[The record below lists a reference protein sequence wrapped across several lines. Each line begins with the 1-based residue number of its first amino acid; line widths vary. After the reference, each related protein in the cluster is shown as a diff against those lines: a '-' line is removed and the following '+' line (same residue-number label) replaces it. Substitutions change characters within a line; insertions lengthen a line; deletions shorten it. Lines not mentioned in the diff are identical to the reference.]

1 MSTAT
6 APRPRKAWYRGL
18 GAQVMIAMVLGIA
31 VGFAFPDFAKS
42 LKIVGDLFLA
52 LIKTGIAP
60 LVFLTVV
67 TGILSAGNLKR
78 ASRIG
83 FSALIYFEIISTL
96 ALAIGLLAGNLLGVG
111 QGAGALTSSSGKPPA
126 TNGDHSLD
134 GFLTQVF
141 PSSFVG
147 AFTST
152 QLLQVVILAIIFGAG
167 LLAIKPD
174 VLARISSG
182 LDTISE
188 AFFGLVNVVM
198 KLAPIGA
205 FGAIAYSVASN
216 GSSMLVA
223 LAALV
228 AEYWIVVAVF
238 ITVVLGLVALAAGF
252 NLFRLLV
259 VVRDEMSMVLGT
271 ASSESAL
278 PGLLRKLPAMGCS
291 QQSVGLVVPTG
302 YAFNLDGTSI
312 YMAVCT
318 LFLANAYGVHMGWP
332 EQIGLLLIMLLT
344 SKGAATVSGGTY
356 VVFASTVAA
365 TGYLPVE
372 GVAILFGVYRF
383 MSMAT
388 AFCNTFGNVVATVV
402 ISRLTR
408 ELDRDR
414 FAWALANPSEFLAEL
429 DASPSGH
436 DIAGPR
442 NPSPVPAPAAATH
455 DAARPPAV
463 VRASAASVTAEK

>member
-1 MSTAT
+1 MKSQEQLLAS
-6 APRPRKAWYRGL
+6 ASAKKGRKAWHRGL
-18 GAQVMIAMVLGIA
+18 GAQVMVAMALGIV
-31 VGFAFPDFAKS
+31 VGFAFPEFSAQ
-42 LKIVGDLFLA
+42 LKVVGDLFLA

-83 FSALIYFEIISTL
+83 FAALVYFEVVSTI
-96 ALAIGLLAGNLLGVG
+96 ALAVGLLAGNLLGVG
-111 QGAGALTSSSGKPPA
+111 QGAGALTSSAGKPPA
-126 TNGDHSLD
+126 TDGDHTVA
-134 GFLTQVF
+134 GFLTQIF

-152 QLLQVVILAIIFGAG
+152 QLLQVVILAVVFGAG
-167 LLAIKPD
+167 LLTLRPSI
-174 VLARISSG
+174 LARISSG
-182 LDTISE
+182 LDTVSE
-188 AFFGLVNVVM
+188 AFFGFVNVVM

-205 FGAIAYSVASN
+205 FGAIAYSVGTN
-216 GSSMLVA
+216 GSKMLVA
-223 LAALV
+223 LATLV
-228 AEYWIVVAVF
+228 VEYWAVVALF
-238 ITVVLGLVALAAGF
+238 ITVIMGLIGLIAGF
-252 NLFRLLV
+252 NIFRLLN

-278 PGLLRKLPAMGCS
+278 PGLLRKLPAMGIS

-302 YAFNLDGTSI
+302 YAFNLDGTSL
-312 YMAVCT
+312 YMAICT
-318 LFLANAYGVHMGWP
+318 LFLANAYGIHMGLP

-388 AFCNTFGNVVATVV
+388 AFCNTFGNVVATLVV
-402 ISRLTR
+402 SRFTKEMDVPR
-408 ELDRDR
+408 VR
-414 FAWALANPSEFLAEL
+414 WALAQPKEFQAEL
-429 DASPSGH
+429 
-436 DIAGPR
+436 
-442 NPSPVPAPAAATH
+442 AAAQAEGEARDVAPH
-455 DAARPPAV
+455 GDAPV
-463 VRASAASVTAEK
+463 AAGQLATSK